1 MTTLRLPYL
10 GKYIRDRYVEDERD
24 PQKQAMIQENLERA
38 SREDREKVAFNPLTA
53 IGQAGDSIAK
63 EYPNTF
69 GLPWRAGQALGRGG
83 VNVVHGVG
91 SGAVDVAKGVGSG
104 AANLF
109 EQGVK
114 PWATNPSQAAAS
126 FGRGVSSLGGKVM
139 GGAAQPA
146 AAAPKPPAKPQTAP
160 AASAAPK
167 PPGKQPATPAAP
179 KKP

>member
-114 PWATNPSQAAAS
+114 PWANPSQAAAS